1 MDCPACRGPVVVVE
15 FQRIELDYCTK
26 CLGVWFDAGELELLL
41 ERMALDG
48 AALTMDEIMALP
60 AEKVVEKARR
70 CPICGRKM
78 RKVII
83 GSEPMVLIDVCPRR
97 DGIWFDRGEL
107 SQVIGQIRST
117 EPAGTGKHKHR
128 RVIHFLGEVFK
139 AKG

>member
-1 MDCPACRGPVVVVE
+1 MVVVE

-26 CLGVWFDAGELELLL
+26 CLGVWFDGGELELLL

-48 AALTMDEIMALP
+48 AALTVDEIMALHE
-60 AEKVVEKARR
+60 EKVAEKARR
-70 CPICGRKM
+70 CPICRRKM
-78 RKVII
+78 RKVVI
-83 GSEPMVLIDVCPRR
+83 GSEPRVLIDVCPQR

-107 SQVIGQIRST
+107 SQVMEQLRST
-117 EPAGTGKHKHR
+117 EPTATGKHKHR